1 MSFGSRAHAFDERAF
16 DIRHERAT
24 SRRQRVR
31 AVVRS
36 HRRMVSLLAAG
47 EWWSEV
53 MHATRFTVVACKR
66 TSGARG
72 ALARL
77 QRAVLHRGFFFEGPP
92 KLART
97 APLPHS
103 SGTMAPSIAW

>member
-1 MSFGSRAHAFDERAF
+1 LREASLSQTRRVAREHARVSFGSRAHAFDERAF

-36 HRRMVSLLAAG
+36 HRRVVSVVAAG

-66 TSGARG
+66 TSGA
-72 ALARL
+72 
-77 QRAVLHRGFFFEGPP
+77 
-92 KLART
+92 
-97 APLPHS
+97 
-103 SGTMAPSIAW
+103 